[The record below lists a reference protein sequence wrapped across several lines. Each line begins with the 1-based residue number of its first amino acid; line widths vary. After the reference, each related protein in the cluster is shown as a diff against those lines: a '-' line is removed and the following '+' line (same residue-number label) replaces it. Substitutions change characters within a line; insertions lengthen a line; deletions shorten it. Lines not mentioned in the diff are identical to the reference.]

1 MCSATLVLFVGVAG
15 PASSYIVRKP
25 GEQGICGSCRDTRA
39 RVSLQHERQ
48 PRVDLLAECEGHAAQ
63 SLELTG
69 RGAVET
75 RSNWYGLNAGR
86 REVAITAAMVRV
98 REIAVSDT
106 GGKHA
111 CAS

>member
-1 MCSATLVLFVGVAG
+1 M
-15 PASSYIVRKP
+15 
-25 GEQGICGSCRDTRA
+25 
-39 RVSLQHERQ
+39 SLQHERQ
-48 PRVDLLAECEGHAAQ
+48 PCVDLHAEFEGHAAQ

-98 REIAVSDT
+98 REMAVSDT
-106 GGKHA
+106 AGTQA

>member
-1 MCSATLVLFVGVAG
+1 
-15 PASSYIVRKP
+15 
-25 GEQGICGSCRDTRA
+25 
-39 RVSLQHERQ
+39 
-48 PRVDLLAECEGHAAQ
+48 
-63 SLELTG
+63 LELTG
-69 RGAVET
+69 CGAVET
-75 RSNWYGLNAGR
+75 RSNWNGLNAGR